1 METLLTCQVLVMNSY
16 RSPVLDPA
24 AMPQVALASM
34 NATHREELTL
44 VNQLGALLEQGMGGE
59 ADEPAISAKVNEWIE
74 HTRDH
79 FARENQL
86 MQAHGFPPY
95 PMHSGE
101 HERVLQE
108 LEKLKQQWLDGKAVE
123 PLAHFLFVDWLEWFG
138 QHVNTMDRIT
148 AQFLKGFL
156 IE

>member
-1 METLLTCQVLVMNSY
+1 MNPY
-16 RSPVLDPA
+16 QAPVLEA
-24 AMPQVALASM
+24 SAMPQVALASM
-34 NATHREELTL
+34 NATHREELDL
-44 VNQLGALLEQGMGGE
+44 VNQLGALLEQGMAGTVD
-59 ADEPAISAKVNEWIE
+59 APAITAKVGEWVE

-79 FARENQL
+79 FARENRL

-108 LEKLKQQWLDGKAVE
+108 LEGLQRQWLDTQAVE
-123 PLAHFLFVDWLEWFG
+123 PLAKFLFLDWPGWFD
-138 QHVNTMDRIT
+138 QHVNSMDRVT
-148 AQFLKGFL
+148 AQFLSRLG